1 MPAPQKSNLSGASA
15 QSAAAPQR
23 GGDVLIISGPN
34 LNLLGVREPKIYGK
48 TTLADIELDCLAV
61 AKELKLAI
69 EFCQSNSEGELI
81 DWVQQARGAFRAI
94 IINAGG
100 YTHTSVALMD
110 ALMLTELPIYEVHL
124 SNIFRRESFRHHS
137 YISYA
142 ATGVIC
148 GFGAAGYTLALRAVA
163 QNLQTKA

>member
-1 MPAPQKSNLSGASA
+1 MPAPQKSNLCGASA
-15 QSAAAPQR
+15 KSAAAPQR
-23 GGDVLIISGPN
+23 GGDVLILSGPN
-34 LNLLGVREPKIYGK
+34 LNLLGVRETNIYGK

-61 AKELKLAI
+61 AKELKLSI
-69 EFCQSNSEGELI
+69 EFCQSNSESELI
-81 DWVQQARGAFRAI
+81 NWVQQSRGAFRAI

-148 GFGAAGYTLALRAVA
+148 GLGAAGYTLALRAVA

>member
-1 MPAPQKSNLSGASA
+1 MPAPQKSNPAGMSA
-15 QSAAAPQR
+15 QSTAAPQR
-23 GGDVLIISGPN
+23 GGDVLILSGPN
-34 LNLLGVREPKIYGK
+34 LNMLGTREPNIYGK
-48 TTLADIELDCLAV
+48 TTLPDIELDCLSV

-69 EFCQSNSEGELI
+69 DFRQSNCEGELI

-110 ALMLTELPIYEVHL
+110 ALILSELPVYEVHL
-124 SNIFRRESFRHHS
+124 SNIFRRENFRHHS

-142 ATGVIC
+142 AAGVIC
-148 GFGAAGYTLALRAVA
+148 GLGPAGYTLALRAVA
-163 QNLQTKA
+163 QTLETKA